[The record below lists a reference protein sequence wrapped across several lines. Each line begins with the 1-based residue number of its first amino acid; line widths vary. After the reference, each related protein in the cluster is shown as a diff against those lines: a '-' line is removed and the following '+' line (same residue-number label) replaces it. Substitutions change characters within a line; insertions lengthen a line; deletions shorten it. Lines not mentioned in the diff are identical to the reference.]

1 MHYSWSIQI
10 CQDPLAVAVAVAV
23 ADEKPPFTTV
33 WKDNNFSQNQT

>member
-1 MHYSWSIQI
+1 MHSSWSIQI
-10 CQDPLAVAVAVAV
+10 CQDPLAVAV